1 MNVCV
6 FCSASDLPEKYTAPA
21 QKLAQ
26 LLADNGH
33 TLVWGG
39 SNVGLMRDIAAG
51 VQDAGGKIIG
61 VSMELL
67 KNTARPGAD
76 QMIVAKDLGERKA
89 LMLQHSDAVVTLV
102 GGTGTLDELTE
113 VFELKRHGLHNKPLI
128 VLNTNN
134 FYAGLQQQ
142 YQHMQDENLLNRQA
156 KLSDLITFVD
166 EPEDVIACL
175 ASGASTASD
184 TVGDMV
190 VPISAEAAAAL

>member
-6 FCSASDLPEKYTAPA
+6 FCAASDLPEKYTQPA
-21 QKLAQ
+21 KKLAQ
-26 LLADNGH
+26 MLADNGH
-33 TLVWGG
+33 NLVWGG

-76 QMIVAKDLGERKA
+76 QMLVAKDLGERKA
-89 LMLQHSDAVVTLV
+89 LMLEHSDAIVTLV

-113 VFELKRHGLHNKPLI
+113 VFELKRHGLHSKPII
-128 VLNTNN
+128 VLNTDG

-142 YQHMQDENLLNRQA
+142 YQHMQDENFLNRQA
-156 KLSDLITFVD
+156 KLSSIITFVD
-166 EPEDVIACL
+166 EPEDVIELLSHSSANKQ
-175 ASGASTASD
+175 T
-184 TVGDMV
+184 GDMV
-190 VPISAEAAAAL
+190 VPISAEAGQA

>member
-6 FCSASDLPEKYTAPA
+6 FCAASELPEKYTQPA
-21 QKLAQ
+21 KKLAK

-33 TLVWGG
+33 NLVWGG

-76 QMIVAKDLGERKA
+76 QMIVARDLGERKT
-89 LMLQHSDAVVTLV
+89 LMLEHSDAVVALV

-113 VFELKRHGLHNKPLI
+113 VFELKRHGLHSKPII
-128 VLNTNN
+128 VLNTDG

-142 YQHMQDENLLNRQA
+142 YHHMQEENFLNRQA
-156 KLSDLITFVD
+156 KLTDIITFVN
-166 EPEDVIACL
+166 EPEEVIERL
-175 ASGASTASD
+175 QYQVGASLKREA
-184 TVGDMV
+184 GDMV
-190 VPISAEAAAAL
+190 VVVSAEAA